1 MKIKTEYKI
10 GVIGLIT
17 ILVLYFGIMFLKG
30 KDLFNVETSYYAV
43 FDDVS
48 GLYKSNYIYL
58 NGMKVGYI
66 KDINMLDQS
75 GKKFVVWI
83 AVSGDV
89 KIPDDSKL
97 SIFSSDMLGSKAL
110 KINMGI
116 SKTSF
121 EKKDTITSD
130 IENGMIDQL
139 ANNITPIVVKLNSVM
154 TNLDTLIVSVNNV
167 MDSKTQANIKAS
179 MESIKNSTQNIEH
192 ITLNLDK
199 VVESERNKIKTILTN
214 AESITNNFKEN
225 NQALTNAINNF
236 SNISDTIAKANLG
249 STITQT
255 NLSLKSLS
263 NILKS
268 IEQGEG
274 NAGLLLKDDK
284 LYKNME
290 NSTKKLDALIE
301 DIKQNPKRYLKFSIL

>member
-1 MKIKTEYKI
+1 VKIKTEYKI

-290 NSTKKLDALIE
+290 SSTKKLDALIE

>member
-48 GLYKSNYIYL
+48 GLSKSNYIYL

-290 NSTKKLDALIE
+290 SSTKKLDALIE

>member
-10 GVIGLIT
+10 GIIGLVS
-17 ILVLYFGIMFLKG
+17 ILVLYFGVLFLKG
-30 KDLFNVETSYYAV
+30 QDLFNVETSYYAV
-43 FDDVS
+43 FDDVT

-290 NSTKKLDALIE
+290 SSTKKLDALIE

>member
-121 EKKDTITSD
+121 EKRDTITSD

-249 STITQT
+249 KTITQT

-290 NSTKKLDALIE
+290 SSTKKLDALIE

>member
-290 NSTKKLDALIE
+290 SSTKKLDALIE

>member
-1 MKIKTEYKI
+1 VKIKTEYKI

>member
-1 MKIKTEYKI
+1 VKIKTEYKI

-249 STITQT
+249 KTITQT

-290 NSTKKLDALIE
+290 SSTKKLDALIE

>member
-1 MKIKTEYKI
+1 VKIKTEYKI

-249 STITQT
+249 KTITQT

>member
-249 STITQT
+249 KTITQT

-290 NSTKKLDALIE
+290 SSTKKLDALIE

>member
-30 KDLFNVETSYYAV
+30 KDIFNVETSYYAV

-249 STITQT
+249 KTITQT

-290 NSTKKLDALIE
+290 SSTKKLDALIE